1 MERLNLWEKI
11 QKLPDG
17 EVDPSY
23 IRELKIYKGTTGIC
37 RDDTGVCISVLN
49 TGKHYPDDI
58 FEDGILYHYP
68 NTPKRSKSFD
78 INETNSVKACKS
90 LGLPL
95 FVILPGNNQKKRT
108 IRLGW
113 VEDYDDVGEQFL
125 INFW

>member
-23 IRELKIYKGTTGIC
+23 IRELKIYKGATGIC
-37 RDDTGVCISVLN
+37 RDNTGVCISVLN

-68 NTPKRSKSFD
+68 YTSKRSKS
-78 INETNSVKACKS
+78 S
-90 LGLPL
+90 
-95 FVILPGNNQKKRT
+95 RT
-108 IRLGW
+108 C
-113 VEDYDDVGEQFL
+113 
-125 INFW
+125 